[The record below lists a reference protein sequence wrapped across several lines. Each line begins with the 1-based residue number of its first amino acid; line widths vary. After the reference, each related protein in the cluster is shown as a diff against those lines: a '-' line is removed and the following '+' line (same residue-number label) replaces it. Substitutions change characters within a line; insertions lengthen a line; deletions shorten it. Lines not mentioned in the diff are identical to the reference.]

1 MQVQSK
7 SENMQTIIIERSKRS
22 KSFVVACWLLAIF
35 FAPTLLV
42 AQKPIVALTI
52 DKKAVSPNERVTITV
67 TSNIESSM
75 EIVFPQ
81 DFAVD
86 YGIVNGM
93 EQKADP
99 TGKLRTYYYMQ
110 QSGAFKHAGTFS
122 LYAFVNHKGK
132 VYKSNKLTVTI
143 EDDASELADEV
154 HISSGDPV
162 FGIIESNK
170 TVVYEGEPFV
180 VGAKVFSRLQILKM
194 EGYAPFEP
202 EKNTEEYSLPNNQ
215 SAIEQTKINGRP
227 ALTFEIG
234 KQLLFPLAPGKIRI
248 APFEMAL
255 RCDAG
260 MFARSFRFRSSNL
273 TVLVKPLPA
282 NAPKSFIKAV
292 GKFDVAA
299 HVTPTNLK
307 QGDFLTYEL
316 TISGSGN
323 LHAIKTPDLLLPSGI
338 SLINTPTKVAD
349 IEYTEMG
356 ATGKVTFTYNLQL
369 TDSGK
374 VSIGQQ
380 TIAYFDPAKEVY
392 VVLKTNAFQLD
403 VTSDKTF
410 NASAVQ
416 QKPFKNSLTRSPKT
430 TKPTAQKTQKKSN
443 TIPVLVGIITP
454 ITVLGLFYLLFFLRK
469 RKTSCVQPCS
479 EALLAQQR
487 KTSKMNYWEQLMGED
502 VDNMKCAILLP
513 KAIVQQVDELY
524 ACSFGTRDKAFDQLA
539 ASHPFAAERLREI
552 IDTCDHFRYGLG
564 TEDMDVAA
572 LIEESIDILA
582 RIDD

>member
-7 SENMQTIIIERSKRS
+7 SDDIRIKSIESSKRS
-22 KSFVVACWLLAIF
+22 ISFVDAFLLLAIF
-35 FAPTLLV
+35 FLPILLF

-52 DKKAVSPNERVTITV
+52 DKKEVSPNERVTITV

-81 DFAVD
+81 EFAVD

-93 EQKADP
+93 EQKSDP

-110 QSGAFKHAGTFS
+110 QSGVFKRSGTFAM
-122 LYAFVNHKGK
+122 YAFINHKGK

-143 EDDASELADEV
+143 EDNASDLANEQ

-170 TVVYEGEPFV
+170 AVVYEGEPFV

-202 EKNTEEYSLPNNQ
+202 EKNTEEFSLPNNQ

-234 KQLLFPLAPGKIRI
+234 KQLIFPITSGKVRI

-260 MFARSFRFRSSNL
+260 MFPRSFRFRSSSL
-273 TVLVKPLPA
+273 TIMVKALPL

-292 GKFDVAA
+292 GKFDVTA
-299 HVTPTNLK
+299 HVAPTKLK

-323 LHAIKTPDLLLPSGI
+323 LHAIKTPDLFLPSGI
-338 SLINTPTKVAD
+338 SQINTPTKVAD
-349 IEYTEMG
+349 IEYSELG

-374 VSIGQQ
+374 VTIGKQAI
-380 TIAYFDPAKEVY
+380 TYFDPAKDAY
-392 VVLKTNAFQLD
+392 VLLKTTAFQLD
-403 VTSDKTF
+403 VASNKTF
-410 NASAVQ
+410 IATADQ
-416 QKPFKNSLTRSPKT
+416 PKPLKNSLSISPKT
-430 TKPTAQKTQKKSN
+430 TKATSQKAQEKSN
-443 TIPVLVGIITP
+443 SIPVLVGIITP
-454 ITVLGLFYLLFFLRK
+454 ITLLGLFFLLFFVRK
-469 RKTSCVQPCS
+469 RKTSCIQPCS
-479 EALLAQQR
+479 ESQGAQQR
-487 KTSKMNYWEQLMGED
+487 RSSKMNYWEQLMGDD

-564 TEDMDVAA
+564 TEDMDVTA
-572 LIEESIDILA
+572 LIEESIEILSHL
-582 RIDD
+582 DN